1 MRIGISAFAGD
12 GGKSGI
18 SQYMANIVG
27 RLVETAPR
35 HEFIALVGAGD
46 RDWVQSWHPHL
57 TVAAYPNWT
66 AHPIASIGWHLLRL
80 APELHRHGCE
90 LVFMPAGN
98 RRLAWRYGVPSL
110 GTVHDFSQLHVPQ
123 KYDALR
129 MAYIMRVLPA
139 MMRRLDRVIAVS
151 ESTRRDLESFAR
163 VQPARIAV
171 IHNGADL
178 SRFRPDQPPQA
189 IADMRRRLGIEGPYL
204 LYTARLEHPG
214 KNHVRLLE
222 AFAALRRARDLP
234 HRLVLAGGRWSGAE
248 AIDARLAELSLGD
261 AVVLPGFVPNDLLP
275 ALYAEAD
282 AFVFPSL
289 FEGFGIP
296 VLEAMA
302 SGTPVCAADT
312 ASIPEVVGDAGLLF
326 DPTDSAGIATTV
338 ARLLSDRG
346 LHARVVARGLER
358 AQSFTWDRAAAGVL
372 AELDALA
379 TAADRS
385 RPYAPPWPA
394 PRR

>member
-27 RLVETAPR
+27 RMIELAPQ
-35 HEFIALVGAGD
+35 HDFIACVGQGD
-46 RDWVQSWHPHL
+46 LDWVQSWHPRL
-57 TVAAYPNWT
+57 QVVAFPNWT

-80 APELHRHGCE
+80 PAALRAQGCD

-98 RRLAWRYGVPSL
+98 RRLAWSYGVPSL

-139 MMRRLDRVIAVS
+139 MMRRLDRIIAVS
-151 ESTRRDLESFAR
+151 ESTQRDLESFAR
-163 VQPARIAV
+163 VPPERIRV

-178 SRFRPDQPPQA
+178 SRFTPDQPA
-189 IADMRRRLGIEGPYL
+189 GAVAAMRRQLGIDGPYL

-222 AFAALRRARDLP
+222 AFAQLRRRHAHLP

-248 AIDARLAELSLGD
+248 AIDAKVAELGLGH
-261 AVVLPGFVPNDLLP
+261 AVVFPGFVPDELLP
-275 ALYAEAD
+275 PLYAAAEV
-282 AFVFPSL
+282 FVFPSL

-312 ASIPEVVGDAGLLF
+312 SSIPEVVGDAGLLF
-326 DPTDSAGIATTV
+326 DPTDAAAIANAL
-338 ARLLSDRG
+338 ARLLDEHGGDRG
-346 LHARVVARGLER
+346 LRQRLIERGRHR
-358 AQSFTWDRAAAGVL
+358 AADFTWDRAAAATW

-379 TAADRS
+379 QTQ
-385 RPYAPPWPA
+385 
-394 PRR
+394 PR

>member
-27 RLVETAPR
+27 RLVEMAPR
-35 HEFIALVGAGD
+35 HELVAFVGAAD
-46 RDWVQSWHPHL
+46 RDWVQSWHPRL
-57 TVAAYPNWT
+57 TVVAFPDWT

-80 APELHRHGCE
+80 PAALKAHGCE
-90 LVFMPAGN
+90 LVFMPAAN
-98 RRLAWRYGVPSL
+98 RRLAWSYGVPSL

-163 VQPARIAV
+163 VPPERIAV

-178 SRFRPDQPPQA
+178 TRFTPAQPEEA
-189 IADMRRRLGIEGPYL
+189 VADMRARLGIDGPYL

-222 AFAALRRARDLP
+222 AFAELRRRHDLP

-248 AIDARLAELSLGD
+248 AIDARIAELGVAD
-261 AVVLPGFVPNDLLP
+261 AVVLPGFVPHELLP
-275 ALYAEAD
+275 ALYAGAEV
-282 AFVFPSL
+282 FVFPSL

-302 SGTPVCAADT
+302 SGTPVCAANT
-312 ASIPEVVGDAGLLF
+312 SSIPEVVGDAGLLF
-326 DPTDSAGIATTV
+326 DPKEPAAIADALERLLTDAALR
-338 ARLLSDRG
+338 ARLAEVG
-346 LHARVVARGLER
+346 LARAAG
-358 AQSFTWDRAAAGVL
+358 FTWDRAAAAVL
-372 AELDALA
+372 DELEALA
-379 TAADRS
+379 QAG
-385 RPYAPPWPA
+385 
-394 PRR
+394 PRRAA

>member
-35 HEFIALVGAGD
+35 HQFIAFVGAAD
-46 RDWVQSWHPHL
+46 ADWVRSWHPGL
-57 TVAAYPNWT
+57 DVVVFPNWT

-80 APELHRHGCE
+80 QPTLRKHGCDA
-90 LVFMPAGN
+90 VFMPAAN
-98 RRLAWRYGVPSL
+98 RRLAWSYGVPSL

-139 MMRRLDRVIAVS
+139 MMRRLTSVIAVS

-163 VQPARIAV
+163 VPPERVRV

-178 SRFRPDQPPQA
+178 TRFTPALPDGA
-189 IADMRRRLGIEGPYL
+189 SAAMRAALGIDGPYL

-214 KNHVRLLE
+214 KNHVRLLQ
-222 AFAALRRARDLP
+222 AFAELRRSQALP

-248 AIDARLAELSLGD
+248 AIDAKVAELDLGE
-261 AVVLPGFVPNDLLP
+261 AVIFPGFVPDALLP
-275 ALYAEAD
+275 ALYAGAEV
-282 AFVFPSL
+282 FVFPSL

-302 SGTPVCAADT
+302 AGTPVCAADT
-312 ASIPEVVGDAGLLF
+312 SSIPEVVGDAGLLF
-326 DPTDSAGIATTV
+326 DPADPAAIAAAM
-338 ARLLSDRG
+338 ARLLEDRDLRQQLIERG
-346 LHARVVARGLER
+346 LAR
-358 AQSFTWDRAAAGVL
+358 AQQFTWDRAAAAVL
-372 AELDALA
+372 KALDALA
-379 TAADRS
+379 AQPGR
-385 RPYAPPWPA
+385 
-394 PRR
+394 

>member
-27 RLVETAPR
+27 RLVETAPG
-35 HEFIALVGAGD
+35 HDFIAFVGAAD
-46 RDWVQSWHPHL
+46 RDWVQSWHPGL
-57 TVAAYPNWT
+57 RVVGYPNWT
-66 AHPIASIGWHLLRL
+66 AHPLTSIGWHLLRL

-98 RRLAWRYGVPSL
+98 RRLAWSYGMPSL

-129 MAYIMRVLPA
+129 MAYVMRVLPA
-139 MMRRLDRVIAVS
+139 MMRRLTRVIAVS
-151 ESTRRDLESFAR
+151 ESTRRDLISFAR
-163 VQPARIAV
+163 VPAQRITV

-178 SRFRPDQPPQA
+178 TRFTPEQPHGA
-189 IADMRRRLGIEGPYL
+189 VADMRARLGINGPYL

-214 KNHVRLLE
+214 KNHVCLLE
-222 AFAALRRARDLP
+222 AFARLRRSRPMP

-248 AIDARLAELSLGD
+248 AIDAKVAELGLAD
-261 AVVLPGFVPNDLLP
+261 AVIFPGFVPGELLP
-275 ALYAEAD
+275 ALYADAD
-282 AFVFPSL
+282 VFVFPSL

-302 SGTPVCAADT
+302 CGTPVCAADT
-312 ASIPEVVGDAGLLF
+312 SSIPEVVGDAGLLF
-326 DPTDSAGIATTV
+326 DPIDADAIAATM
-338 ARLLSDRG
+338 ARLLADRD
-346 LHARVVARGLER
+346 LHRRLAARGCER
-358 AQSFTWDRAAAGVL
+358 ARAFTWDKAAAAVL
-372 AELDALA
+372 AELDTLA
-379 TAADRS
+379 AQASARG
-385 RPYAPPWPA
+385 P
-394 PRR
+394 